1 MAITKEK
8 KDEVLSR
15 VEGALADA
23 GSVVFVGANKLTVAE
38 VSGLRKKLKG
48 NGVSYYVAKKTLIRR
63 ALGAKGYEGTL
74 PELPGEVAIAWGE
87 DLIAPAREIHDFAK
101 THKEQMKIL
110 GGVFEGK
117 YMDAVG
123 MTGIA
128 TIPSRHTLYGMF
140 VNVINSP
147 IQKLVVGL
155 DQIAQKKTV

>member
-8 KDEVLSR
+8 KADILKRVDEAF
-15 VEGALADA
+15 GTN
-23 GSVVFVGANKLTVAE
+23 GSVVFVGAKKLTVAE
-38 VSGLRKKLKG
+38 TSGLRRKLRG
-48 NGVSYYVAKKTLIRR
+48 EGISYYVAKKTLIRR
-63 ALGAKGYEGTL
+63 ALDGKKFEGSA

-87 DLIAPAREIHDFAK
+87 DLIAPAREVYDFAK
-101 THKEQMKIL
+101 THKEQMTIL

-117 YMDAVG
+117 YMDAAE

-128 TIPSRHTLYGMF
+128 TIPSRHTLYAMF

-155 DQIAQKKTV
+155 DQIAQKKEA